1 MIVIMKKFIA
11 AFDGLN
17 FCESTMEYAIE
28 LAKQSKAHLV
38 GIFLDDFMRRSYT
51 IAELSQY
58 GGADLDRYMGSMDEK
73 DKEIRAES
81 VEVFEKACQ
90 GEGLNYSIHRDKN
103 VAIQELLHESIYA
116 DLLIIKGSETIKKT
130 EEDAPSRFVRE
141 LLNDVQC
148 PVLVVPP
155 KYNSIDKIIILYD
168 GEPSSVHAAR
178 TFSYL
183 FDVLKP
189 VETQVVT
196 VKTSDQSLHVP
207 DNHLVKE
214 FIKRHYPNAEYL
226 VLKGLPEDEI
236 YRFLKREKGHP
247 VVILG
252 AYQRG
257 KLSRLFRPSMADYL
271 LSHSKIPY
279 FIAHNKA

>member
-1 MIVIMKKFIA
+1 MKKFIA

-17 FCESTMEYAIE
+17 FCESTMEYAIN
-28 LAKQSKAHLV
+28 LAKPCKAHLV

-51 IAELSQY
+51 IAELAQY
-58 GGADLDRYMGSMDEK
+58 EGEDLDRYMGTMDDK
-73 DKEIRAES
+73 DKEIRDES

-90 GEGLNYSIHRDKN
+90 GAGLNYSIHRDKN

-116 DLLIIKGSETIKKT
+116 DLLIIKGNETVT
-130 EEDAPSRFVRE
+130 SLQENAPSRFIRE

-148 PVLVVPP
+148 PVFVVPP
-155 KYNSIDKIIILYD
+155 KHHPIDKVIILYD

-189 VETQVVT
+189 METQVVA
-196 VKTSDQSLHVP
+196 VKSTDQSLHVP
-207 DNHLVKE
+207 DNRLIKE
-214 FIKRHYPNAEYL
+214 FIKRHYPKAEYV
-226 VLKGLPEDEI
+226 VLKGIPEEEI

-247 VVILG
+247 VVVLG

-271 LSHSKIPY
+271 LSHSSVPY

>member
-1 MIVIMKKFIA
+1 MKKFIA

-17 FCESTMEYAIE
+17 FCESTMEYAID
-28 LAKQSKAHLV
+28 LAKQTKAHLV

-51 IAELSQY
+51 IAELAQY
-58 GGADLDRYMGSMDEK
+58 EGEDLDRYMGSMDDR
-73 DKEIRAES
+73 DKEIRDES
-81 VEVFEKACQ
+81 IEVFEKACQ
-90 GEGLNYSIHRDKN
+90 GAGLNYSIHRDKN

-116 DLLIIKGSETIKKT
+116 DLLIIKGNETIT
-130 EEDAPSRFVRE
+130 SREENAPSRFIRE

-155 KYNSIDKIIILYD
+155 KHHPVDKIIILYD

-189 VETQVVT
+189 METQIVT
-196 VKTSDQSLHVP
+196 VKSTEQSLHVP
-207 DNHLVKE
+207 DNRLIKE
-214 FIKRHYPNAEYL
+214 FIKRHYPKAEYL
-226 VLKGLPEDEI
+226 VLKGIPEEEI

-247 VVILG
+247 VVVLG

-271 LSHSKIPY
+271 LSHSNIPY